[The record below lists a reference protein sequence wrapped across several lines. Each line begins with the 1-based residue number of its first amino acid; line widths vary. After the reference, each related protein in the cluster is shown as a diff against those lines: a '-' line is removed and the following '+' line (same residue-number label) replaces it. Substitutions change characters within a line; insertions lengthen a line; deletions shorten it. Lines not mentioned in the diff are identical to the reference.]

1 MQTIGER
8 LEEAR
13 KRKGIS
19 IREASEATK
28 IRGEYLYKFEG
39 NQFDLKLPDIYLRGF
54 LRLYANFL
62 KLPGEKIVN
71 DYMALG
77 LGEGGRPGPKPLN
90 REIYGKME
98 ITHSSGSGSSSRGNS
113 TDTAPSAAAAAMTP
127 GADSVASPQR
137 QPFQPRMPLGGLGR
151 ALESR
156 STWLLIVGSV
166 ALVGIVVWVTVLLVG
181 GHTPAAPAKPAAI
194 TNTTVEAAAA
204 DPVYLIA
211 LRPVQV
217 TSVRDKATA
226 AELAGPRSLAVNDR
240 YPLTN
245 VDMLI
250 SVSDRSAVQFEH
262 NNIRYGAGTSTGP
275 GQLIWE
281 RKQ

>member
-28 IRGEYLYKFEG
+28 IRGEYLYKFES

-62 KLPGEKIVN
+62 KLPGDKIVN
-71 DYMALG
+71 DYQALG
-77 LGEGGRPGPKPLN
+77 LGEGGRPGPKPLS

-98 ITHSSGSGSSSRGNS
+98 ITHASASGAASRGSS
-113 TDTAPSAAAAAMTP
+113 TDVAPSSAAAAMTP

-156 STWLLIVGSV
+156 SPWLLIVGSV
-166 ALVGIVVWVTVLLVG
+166 VLVGLVVWATVFLVG
-181 GHTPAAPAKPAAI
+181 GHSPSAPVKPAPAA
-194 TNTTVEAAAA
+194 VEAAA
-204 DPVYLIA
+204 DSVYLVA

-217 TSVRDKATA
+217 TSVKDKVTS
-226 AELAGPRSLAVNDR
+226 AELGAPRSLAVNER
-240 YPLTN
+240 YALTN
-245 VDMLI
+245 ADMLI

-262 NNIRYGAGTSTGP
+262 NNIRYGAGTNSGP
-275 GQLIWE
+275 GVLIWE
-281 RKQ
+281 RK

>member
-28 IRGEYLYKFEG
+28 IRGEYLYKFES

-62 KLPGEKIVN
+62 KLPGDKVVN
-71 DYMALG
+71 DYQALG
-77 LGEGGRPGPKPLN
+77 LGEGGRPGPKPLS

-98 ITHSSGSGSSSRGNS
+98 ITHASASGAASRGSS
-113 TDTAPSAAAAAMTP
+113 TDTAPSAAAMAP
-127 GADSVASPQR
+127 GADSAASPQR

-156 STWLLIVGSV
+156 SPWLLIVGSV
-166 ALVGIVVWVTVLLVG
+166 VLVGLVVWATVLLVG
-181 GHTPAAPAKPAAI
+181 GPSPSAPVKPA
-194 TNTTVEAAAA
+194 NTAVEAAVDA
-204 DPVYLIA
+204 VYLVA

-217 TSVRDKATA
+217 TSVRDKVTS
-226 AELAGPRSLAVNDR
+226 AELGAPRSLAVNER
-240 YPLTN
+240 YALSN

-275 GQLIWE
+275 GQLIWD
-281 RKQ
+281 RK